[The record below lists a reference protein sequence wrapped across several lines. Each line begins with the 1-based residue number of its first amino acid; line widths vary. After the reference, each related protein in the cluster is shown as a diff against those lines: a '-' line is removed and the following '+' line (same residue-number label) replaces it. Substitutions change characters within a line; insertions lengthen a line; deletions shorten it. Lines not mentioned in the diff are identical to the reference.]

1 MIKHKHKTVGLR
13 TGIAVT
19 VLAIVAVSCQILIS
33 GQPEQ
38 AQAAYPY
45 GCVTQE
51 CRDAADRANNS
62 DARAKEAAANART
75 LEGEVARLNSEIAAL
90 EDEIAMNQAIA
101 RDLSAQIDENN
112 AKLTLQ
118 QAALAK
124 LLVDI
129 HFETEPDP
137 ITMLASSNSL
147 GDFAEKQS
155 RQSTAKTQITASA
168 EAIKTLKEELEKQ
181 KISVDALIANTES
194 TRNQVTQKRNEQAA
208 LITKYQNDSTGFE
221 QEAAAARETMQREI
235 AAEIARYNSGGVV
248 GEGYNSYPYRD
259 ICPNYTY
266 TAIAYGD
273 GAYGGYKCQCT
284 SYAGWKAYEFWGV
297 LISSWGNAY
306 SWGGANGVSR
316 SARGR
321 DGAMHAYR
329 VNSTPAAHTV
339 AVSTLGAWGHV
350 MWVESVNAN
359 GTINISEYNNTASA
373 ASGREGDFGARYN
386 VNPNQYLYIHFDQ
399 PLY

>member
-1 MIKHKHKTVGLR
+1 MMQKHKTIGLR
-13 TGIAVT
+13 KIIAITTLSGV
-19 VLAIVAVSCQILIS
+19 VIAGQIILS
-33 GQPEQ
+33 TNS
-38 AQAAYPY
+38 ADVQAAYPY

-51 CRDAADRANNS
+51 CREAADRASAS

-75 LEGEVARLNSEIAAL
+75 LEGEVARLDREIAAL
-90 EDEIAMNQAIA
+90 EDEIAMNQTIA
-101 RDLSAQIDENN
+101 NDLSEQINLNEE
-112 AKLTLQ
+112 KLNLQ
-118 QAALAK
+118 QSALAK
-124 LLVDI
+124 LLVDM
-129 HFETEPDP
+129 HFESEPDA
-137 ITMLASSNSL
+137 ITMLASSSSL
-147 GDFAEKQS
+147 GDFAERQS
-155 RQSTAKTQITASA
+155 RQSTAKTQVAVSA
-168 EAIKTLKEELEKQ
+168 ESVRLLKEELEKQ
-181 KISVDALIANTES
+181 KTSVDALIASSEQS
-194 TRNQVTQKRNEQAA
+194 RNDAAAKRNEQSA
-208 LITKYQNDSTGFE
+208 LIAKYENDTAAYESD
-221 QEAAAARETMQREI
+221 AAAARETMQREI

-259 ICPNYTY
+259 ICPDYTY

-284 SYAGWKAYEFWGV
+284 SYAGWKAYEYWGV
-297 LISSWGNAY
+297 LISGWGNAY
-306 SWGGANGVSR
+306 SWGGYGGVSR
-316 SARGR
+316 TARGR

-373 ASGREGDFGARYN
+373 ASHREGDFGARYN
-386 VNPNQYLYIHFDQ
+386 VNPAQYLYIHFDQ